1 MHSARAECDL
11 LTTHEGVSCTFFDCA
26 KSTNDDN
33 RQDFSHCEANVKSP
47 LDGVLRGGSV
57 SVGAELGLGSCR
69 IGAGTLGRCLSV
81 AIWLDGRAASQEAA
95 FRSSFETELETTATA
110 VRGAR
115 RSLE

>member
-1 MHSARAECDL
+1 MSAERTRAEL
-11 LTTHEGVSCTFFDCA
+11 
-26 KSTNDDN
+26 N

-57 SVGAELGLGSCR
+57 SVGAELGFGSCR

-95 FRSSFETELETTATA
+95 SRSPFETQLETTATPG
-110 VRGAR
+110 RGAR